1 MSFSQ
6 GWDAGFKSL
15 LIYVGVVFFW
25 LIFLE
30 KLFADQGTSVLAM
43 NIAGIA
49 LGLGFFLYRRRACKN
64 ERAAAEAEI
73 AALLA
78 EEC

>member
-15 LIYVGVVFFW
+15 LIYVGVVFF
-25 LIFLE
+25 
-30 KLFADQGTSVLAM
+30 S
-43 NIAGIA
+43 
-49 LGLGFFLYRRRACKN
+49 LGLGFFVYRRRSCKN

-78 EEC
+78 EER

>member
-30 KLFADQGTSVLAM
+30 KHFADQGTSVLVM
-43 NIAGIA
+43 NLAGIA
-49 LGLGFFLYRRRACKN
+49 LGLGFFLYRRRACKD
-64 ERAAAEAEI
+64 ERAGVEAEI
-73 AALLA
+73 VTLLA
-78 EEC
+78 EER

>member
-30 KLFADQGTSVLAM
+30 KHFADQGVSVLAM

-49 LGLGFFLYRRRACKN
+49 LGLGFFVYRRRSCKN

-78 EEC
+78 EER